1 MNIRKYHREGSE
13 RMKPLIYISGP
24 ITDYPEYAKRFKEC
38 ELFLVYENKY
48 TPINPAYLVNLK
60 LLGHGIY
67 EPTYNDYIKA
77 SLILMLHKNCND
89 IIFLKD
95 WHKSK
100 GAQIEHMYAK
110 FFKYKR
116 HLYFHTEKNNKRR
129 LQLK

>member
-1 MNIRKYHREGSE
+1 
-13 RMKPLIYISGP
+13 MKPLIYISGP
-24 ITDYPEYAKRFKEC
+24 ITGIMNYQKRFKEC
-38 ELFLVYENKY
+38 EDFLIQENKY
-48 TPINPAYLVNLK
+48 TPINPAYLVHFVLFNN
-60 LLGHGIY
+60 GINN
-67 EPTYNDYIKA
+67 PTYNDYMKA
-77 SLILMLHKNCND
+77 ALILMMKDGCND

>member
-1 MNIRKYHREGSE
+1 
-13 RMKPLIYISGP
+13 MKPLIYISGP
-24 ITDYPEYAKRFKEC
+24 ITDYPDYEKRFKEC
-38 ELFLVYENKY
+38 ELFLRDENKY
-48 TPINPAYLVNLK
+48 IPINPASLVTFVLFNNGVK
-60 LLGHGIY
+60 N
-67 EPTYNDYIKA
+67 PTYNDYMKA
-77 SLILMLHKNCND
+77 ALILMMKDGCND